1 MSTFSA
7 TFSDGEIDAGLPGIP
22 NRGMVYSF
30 FMRRFVF
37 LSFLLLG
44 WVFYVLSGG
53 ADFVPRGVR
62 PAPVVAARTDPAP
75 IRPTGT
81 LAARTTPVLAP
92 RQMTQAPKPTPTLA
106 VDTPQS
112 VAPRGNLA
120 AALATDQPRG
130 ELQLAS
136 LAQGA
141 AGLREMA
148 AATETPQDAPAVE
161 ETAADIRQITGLRV
175 NMREGPGTIYPVI
188 ARLQLGDEVE
198 VLDRSGTGWLRLR
211 GPDRQIGWIA
221 ASLVGRKAP

>member
-1 MSTFSA
+1 MA
-7 TFSDGEIDAGLPGIP
+7 
-22 NRGMVYSF
+22 YSF
-30 FMRRFVF
+30 FMRRFIF

-53 ADFVPRGVR
+53 ANFVPRGVR
-62 PAPVVAARTDPAP
+62 PAPVVVARTDPAP

-92 RQMTQAPKPTPTLA
+92 RQATQAPKPAPALA
-106 VDTPQS
+106 VETPQS

-141 AGLREMA
+141 AGLREL
-148 AATETPQDAPAVE
+148 TPTVETAQEMPADEEVE

-198 VLDRSGTGWLRLR
+198 VLDASGTGWLRLR

-221 ASLVGRKAP
+221 ASLVGKKAP